1 MDNSTN
7 DPCYTFLDPIT
18 GETMT
23 FTVTWQ
29 TPLESPL
36 LGSASAS
43 ASASYPD
50 HTLMETEHR
59 EQEQSLVQPC
69 HTFSNLSPLG
79 PPYLNVTLQQSLN
92 SPTSPLGSLDPD
104 HTMMDGGLRELEQ
117 EQPLAET
124 MDPSIGPS
132 YARVAGTLEHWGPKT
147 IAEQPL
153 AETMDPSIGPS
164 YTQVSGTLEY
174 WGPKTIA
181 VEVGPHIIIDI
192 ML

>member
-36 LGSASAS
+36 LGS

-92 SPTSPLGSLDPD
+92 SPSSPLGSLDPD

-132 YARVAGTLEHWGPKT
+132 YTVDRTGALELT
-147 IAEQPL
+147 
-153 AETMDPSIGPS
+153 S
-164 YTQVSGTLEY
+164 Y
-174 WGPKTIA
+174 WGPVDGHPRLA
-181 VEVGPHIIIDI
+181 VEVGPHIIIFI
-192 ML
+192 KL

>member
-23 FTVTWQ
+23 FTVAWQ

-36 LGSASAS
+36 LGSASH
-43 ASASYPD
+43 PD
-50 HTLMETEHR
+50 HTLMETEHQ
-59 EQEQSLVQPC
+59 EPEQSLVQPC
-69 HTFSNLSPLG
+69 DSISNLSPLG

-92 SPTSPLGSLDPD
+92 SPSSPLDPS
-104 HTMMDGGLRELEQ
+104 HTMMDGGLRELE
-117 EQPLAET
+117 E
-124 MDPSIGPS
+124 
-132 YARVAGTLEHWGPKT
+132 
-147 IAEQPL
+147 EQPL

-164 YTQVSGTLEY
+164 YTIVAGLPECTSY

-181 VEVGPHIIIDI
+181 VEVGPHIIIFI
-192 ML
+192 KL

>member
-23 FTVTWQ
+23 FTVAWQ

-36 LGSASAS
+36 LGSAS
-43 ASASYPD
+43 YPD
-50 HTLMETEHR
+50 HTLMETEHQ
-59 EQEQSLVQPC
+59 EPEQSLVQPC
-69 HTFSNLSPLG
+69 DNITNLSPLG
-79 PPYLNVTLQQSLN
+79 PPSLNVTLQQSLN

-132 YARVAGTLEHWGPKT
+132 Y
-147 IAEQPL
+147 
-153 AETMDPSIGPS
+153 
-164 YTQVSGTLEY
+164 TQVSGTLEY

-181 VEVGPHIIIDI
+181 VEVGPHIIIVI
-192 ML
+192 KL

>member
-36 LGSASAS
+36 LGSASYS
-43 ASASYPD
+43 E
-50 HTLMETEHR
+50 TMETEHR
-59 EQEQSLVQPC
+59 EPEQSLVQPC
-69 HTFSNLSPLG
+69 DSITNLSPLG
-79 PPYLNVTLQQSLN
+79 PPSLNVTLQQSLN
-92 SPTSPLGSLDPD
+92 SPTSPMGSLDPD
-104 HTMMDGGLRELEQ
+104 HTMMDGGQRELEQ

-132 YARVAGTLEHWGPKT
+132 YTVDRSGQVFALRAGAMELS
-147 IAEQPL
+147 A
-153 AETMDPSIGPS
+153 
-164 YTQVSGTLEY
+164 Y
-174 WGPKTIA
+174 WGPVDGHPRLA
-181 VEVGPHIIIDI
+181 VEVGPHIIILI
-192 ML
+192 EL

>member
-1 MDNSTN
+1 MDNSAN
-7 DPCYTFLDPIT
+7 DACYTFLDPIT

-23 FTVTWQ
+23 FTLAWQ

-36 LGSASAS
+36 LGSAS
-43 ASASYPD
+43 YPE
-50 HTLMETEHR
+50 TMETEHR
-59 EQEQSLVQPC
+59 EPEQSLVQPC
-69 HTFSNLSPLG
+69 DSITNLSPLG
-79 PPYLNVTLQQSLN
+79 PPSLNVTLQQSLN
-92 SPTSPLGSLDPD
+92 SPTSPMGSLDPD

-181 VEVGPHIIIDI
+181 VEVGPHIIIFI
-192 ML
+192 KL